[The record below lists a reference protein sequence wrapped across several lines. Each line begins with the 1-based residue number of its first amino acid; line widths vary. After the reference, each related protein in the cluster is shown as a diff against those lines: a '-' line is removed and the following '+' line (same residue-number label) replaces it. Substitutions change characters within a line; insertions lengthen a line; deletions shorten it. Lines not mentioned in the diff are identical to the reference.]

1 MNRLFLRFFVLVMLS
16 VTLATALV
24 YFATTYLF
32 GDPLD
37 QIARRQASAQVF
49 LLEQYVDLAP
59 ADEWLVRLNKV
70 REVSKVNLELIGLND
85 ARRALLTSQHAA
97 LQRGEV
103 VLDTSHKSFYRRVD
117 LNGNRYIGS
126 DTEVI
131 RAQDLPIDI
140 ALAVQMEALRF
151 VIVALVLLV
160 PLGWWSRAHWR
171 DLQHLARV
179 TDQVGQGQLE
189 ARAALLPSASV
200 YQLGERINAMAQR
213 IAALLDAQKS
223 LLHSVSHELRTP
235 IARLG
240 FALELLRTKADDPAL
255 ESRIAAMEGD
265 VAELDA
271 LVNELLAMIRLDSTE
286 ALKRAP
292 FDLADAIQACVHSI
306 PEPQATV
313 ELTLASNLGTIAA
326 DQRLLMRALSNLLR
340 NAHKYADGRIRL
352 SAQRLDDGKVELRV
366 EDNGPGI
373 PEQER
378 ARVWEP
384 FYRMDRSRD
393 RASGGFGLG
402 LSIAQKA
409 VALHG
414 GAISIGQSALG
425 GACMTITLPAQQ

>member
-16 VTLATALV
+16 VTLATILI
-24 YFATTYLF
+24 YLATTYLF
-32 GDPLD
+32 GDPLE

-70 REVSKVNLELIGLND
+70 REVSKVNLDLIALPEARSALPAGL
-85 ARRALLTSQHAA
+85 HAA
-97 LQRGEV
+97 LERGEV
-103 VLDTSHKSFYRRVD
+103 VLDTAHKTFYRRVD

-126 DTEVI
+126 DAEVI

-140 ALAVQMEALRF
+140 GLALQMEALRF

-171 DLQHLARV
+171 DLQHLSRV
-179 TDQVGQGQLE
+179 TDQVGQGQLS
-189 ARAALLPSASV
+189 ARAQLMPSAGV

-213 IAALLDAQKS
+213 IAALLDAQTS

-240 FALELLRTKADDPAL
+240 FALELLRAKTPDAAF
-255 ESRIAAMEGD
+255 EERIVAMEGD
-265 VAELDA
+265 VAELDE
-271 LVNELLAMIRLDSTE
+271 LVNELLAMTRLDSSA

-292 FDLADAIQACVHSI
+292 FDLADAIRACAAGI
-306 PEPQATV
+306 PQQRAYV
-313 ELTLASNLGTIAA
+313 DLALAPDLGTLNA

-340 NAHKYADGRIRL
+340 NAHKYADGQIRL
-352 SAQRLDDGKVELRV
+352 SARRVNDGGVEIRV

-373 PEQER
+373 PEEER
-378 ARVWEP
+378 SRVWEP

-402 LSIAQKA
+402 LSIVQKA

-414 GAISIGQSALG
+414 GTVGIGQSPLG
-425 GACMTITLPAQQ
+425 GACMTITVPAPA